1 MRIAIRSTAA
11 ACMFGMLFAC
21 TQPAVQP
28 EPELAAAQPEPDC
41 APGIPA
47 ANCPPTAARPAS
59 TSLPVKPAVPPVPDS
74 PIKVNCAKL
83 PTQVERDTCTNRK
96 ESTG

>member
-1 MRIAIRSTAA
+1 MKTAIRYTAL
-11 ACMFGMLFAC
+11 ACTFGMMFAC
-21 TQPAVQP
+21 TQPGA
-28 EPELAAAQPEPDC
+28 EYLRPELAAAQPAC
-41 APGIPA
+41 APGEK
-47 ANCPPTAARPAS
+47 CPPATIPAS
-59 TSLPVKPAVPPVPDS
+59 TAPTSPAVKPAVPPVPDS